1 MYGLLDIINRIISF
15 SKYGNLGFISV
26 VVREYNYEVQKDPD
40 KAEYIKNVAYSSE
53 FILAIFVSAL
63 IFSISFLYIEDKII
77 FIGIISASF
86 MFLIS
91 KLRKIF
97 FTHLRVHKEFARFAR
112 FNTLNGLIVSISV
125 ISSISY
131 IGIYAPL
138 IVAVISSGV
147 VFYIMYK
154 KIDLNLTFLLKK
166 DEVLRQLKVGIS
178 LGGLTF
184 LYGLGIYIER
194 YFIVDKFGLE
204 GVGFFAFAI
213 FFVMLFQYFIYDIV
227 RPYMPVVKAELA
239 NNNFDILKMSV
250 VHPTL
255 KLMPLVIVAVLII
268 HTIVP
273 VLVNIYLPE
282 YIQAIEIFKITIW
295 LLIPVSL
302 SAFSGYLLYS
312 QGIDKTHYAYA
323 SHLIYIAGISF
334 FFFIIGI
341 ESIID
346 LVKIFLIFG
355 LAKSL
360 FQAYHVLNILYSRFL
375 LITIAFLIEAGFL
388 WFLQ

>member
-1 MYGLLDIINRIISF
+1 MSQINKDIKSLLKSSILVKPLEVIKGLFILKFLTPEMYGLLDIINRIISF

-138 IVAVISSGV
+138 IVAVISSSV

-213 FFVMLFQYFIYDIV
+213 FFVMFFQYFIYDIV

-239 NNNFDILKMSV
+239 NNNFDI
-250 VHPTL
+250 
-255 KLMPLVIVAVLII
+255 
-268 HTIVP
+268 
-273 VLVNIYLPE
+273 
-282 YIQAIEIFKITIW
+282 
-295 LLIPVSL
+295 
-302 SAFSGYLLYS
+302 
-312 QGIDKTHYAYA
+312 
-323 SHLIYIAGISF
+323 
-334 FFFIIGI
+334 
-341 ESIID
+341 
-346 LVKIFLIFG
+346 
-355 LAKSL
+355 
-360 FQAYHVLNILYSRFL
+360 
-375 LITIAFLIEAGFL
+375 
-388 WFLQ
+388 